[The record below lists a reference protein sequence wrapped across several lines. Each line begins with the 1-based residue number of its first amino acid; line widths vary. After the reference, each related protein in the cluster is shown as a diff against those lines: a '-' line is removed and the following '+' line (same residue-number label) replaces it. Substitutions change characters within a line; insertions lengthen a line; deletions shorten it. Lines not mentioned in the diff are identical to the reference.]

1 MKKFLFALLV
11 ALTVSPIFHVNI
23 VLAETEQVDVNKLP
37 KFATGKADEV
47 SKKIVEKY
55 GLTAK
60 DRATVELFN
69 RHWVNLYSFKE
80 NEDKGDSY
88 FVVGK
93 VGGDEM
99 EALSYSTNDV
109 DKARAFIEDALKLP
123 LDDELK
129 ALLEEKI
136 TKDTKEDTIYKT
148 RKDEYSLIVKR
159 TTEADTKAR
168 YAISVTTDKEVF
180 DRLSK

>member
-1 MKKFLFALLV
+1 LCHSK
-11 ALTVSPIFHVNI
+11 SYSI
-23 VLAETEQVDVNKLP
+23 V
-37 KFATGKADEV
+37 
-47 SKKIVEKY
+47 I
-55 GLTAK
+55 GLTSIALRKAK
-60 DRATVELFN
+60 I
-69 RHWVNLYSFKE
+69 KE
-80 NEDKGDSY
+80 IAI

-99 EALSYSTNDV
+99 EALSYSTTDV
-109 DKARAFIEDALKLP
+109 DKARAFIEDALKRP

-136 TKDTKEDTIYKT
+136 TKDTKEDIIYKT

-159 TTEADTKAR
+159 TTETDTKAR

-180 DRLSK
+180 ERLSK

>member
-1 MKKFLFALLV
+1 M
-11 ALTVSPIFHVNI
+11 I
-23 VLAETEQVDVNKLP
+23 LAEMEQADVNKLP
-37 KFATGKADEV
+37 AFAMGKAEEI
-47 SKKIVEKY
+47 SKKVAEKY
-55 GLTAK
+55 GLTPK
-60 DRATVELFN
+60 GRETVELFK

-88 FVVGK
+88 FVIDK
-93 VGGDEM
+93 VGRDEM
-99 EALSYSTNDV
+99 EALSYSTTDV
-109 DKARAFIEDALKLP
+109 DKARFFIEDALRLP

-129 ALLEEKI
+129 VLLEEKI

-159 TTEADTKAR
+159 TTETDTKVR

-180 DRLSK
+180 DCLSK